1 MFGAVRFFLLVM
13 LELRKQGSH
22 NLAKAH
28 IKGINH
34 RFHGIMCFAF
44 SSNLS
49 MTLSTSVQE
58 FDVLLVG
65 ALADPASAGLYYM
78 AKRMAKAAQQLGGQV
93 QAVLYPDVTRLWAAQ
108 AWKSFRRAIFQAQFV
123 LALFG
128 VCALA
133 AVVLSGRWLIRVG
146 PGDAFM
152 AVWPLLIIQII
163 AVTLTLHGAP
173 SRPALLAMGRQHPVF
188 RLVFFA
194 VG

>member
-1 MFGAVRFFLLVM
+1 M
-13 LELRKQGSH
+13 LELRRQGIH
-22 NLAKAH
+22 NLAKAC
-28 IKGINH
+28 IKCINH
-34 RFHGIMCFAF
+34 RFPGIMGFAF

-65 ALADPASAGLYYM
+65 ALADPASACLYYM
-78 AKRMAKAAQQLGGQV
+78 AKRMAKAAQQLGGQG

-133 AVVLSGRWLIRVG
+133 AV
-146 PGDAFM
+146 
-152 AVWPLLIIQII
+152 LLIDRKS
-163 AVTLTLHGAP
+163 T
-173 SRPALLAMGRQHPVF
+173 
-188 RLVFFA
+188 RLNSSH
-194 VG
+194 